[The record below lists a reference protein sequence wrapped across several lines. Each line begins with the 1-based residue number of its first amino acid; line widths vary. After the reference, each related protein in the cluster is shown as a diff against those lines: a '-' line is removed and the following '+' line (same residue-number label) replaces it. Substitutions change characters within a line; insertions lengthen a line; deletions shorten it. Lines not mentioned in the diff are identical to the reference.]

1 MRRTAL
7 AGLRPRRL
15 VPTALAIMLSVG
27 FVAGIIVFGDTTR
40 AALLDEYARPARN
53 VDVAVTAA
61 QGTRLPLS
69 TVDELRRVAGV
80 TSVEGRMAEE
90 APLIDREGRVVTEFG
105 FPGHAV
111 EVGDTAELRV
121 FDVRTGHVPQTDGE
135 AALDARSAR
144 RTGYRVG
151 DTIAVVGADEER
163 HELRLVG
170 IVDITGVDGANT
182 STVVITRPALVRLTG
197 ATGYRE
203 VVATVADGTAPSAVR
218 DRLTTAGKVRTGD
231 QWRRDLAREA
241 FRQIDGLLVG
251 LQLFAVVS
259 VLVAALVIANTFTIL
274 LAQRM
279 RETALLRCVGATR
292 AQVFRRVVAE
302 AAVVGFTG
310 AVIGS
315 GVGLA
320 IGFGLSQG
328 AALPGIELPS
338 GPLVVGV
345 APVLVS
351 LLLGVVLTIVSAL
364 VPAVRATRVPPIAAL
379 RTIPLG
385 RGGGRR
391 GRVVLVASAGLLT
404 IGGVALTVVG
414 LRTDDPLTAMA
425 IVMAGGMCVF
435 LALLLLSPLFI
446 GPLVSAVAWLPGLL
460 LGAPVRLAAANA
472 RRNPGRTA
480 ATTAALL
487 VGVALMAGGS
497 TVAATV
503 NRTAEAQLNQ
513 AFPVDYLLTPAVTA
527 GDRPA
532 TVPPSVTA
540 ALRTDPTYDL
550 VAAVRQATVKAAGGG
565 GLLVGTIDEQAIG
578 TAYRPAVTTGSLADL
593 RPGTAVVSS
602 GSDVLVGL
610 RAGDPLRVTVP
621 GRTITLT
628 VAATVQSATLVG
640 DVVVTAADFAALF
653 PSATGDSLVMLR
665 TADGVPAATARHRL
679 EAALAAH
686 PLVEVG
692 DLAEFRDER
701 NAAIDQI
708 VAVIAVLLALALI
721 IALVGIANTLSLS
734 VLERTRESALLRALG
749 LTRGQLR
756 ATLLA
761 EALLI
766 AAAGALV
773 GVVFGL
779 VYGWLTVDA
788 GFGDVETLVAIPFGQ
803 LAAFVG
809 LAALAGALA
818 AVLPSRRAANAAVV
832 AALAE

>member
-15 VPTALAIMLSVG
+15 VPTTIAIVLAVG
-27 FVAGIIVFGDTTR
+27 FVAGIMIFGDTTR
-40 AALLDEYARPARN
+40 AALLDEYARAARN
-53 VDVAVTAA
+53 VDLAVTAA
-61 QGTRLPLS
+61 DGARLPLS
-69 TVDELRRVAGV
+69 TVDDVRRTAGIAAA
-80 TSVEGRMAEE
+80 EGRMAEQ
-90 APLIDREGRVVTEFG
+90 APLIDREGRLVTEFG
-105 FPGHAV
+105 VPGHAV
-111 EVGDTAELRV
+111 DAGDRPELRP
-121 FDVRTGHVPQTDGE
+121 FDLRTGQVPQADGD
-135 AALDARSAR
+135 AALDARTAR

-151 DTIAVVGADEER
+151 DTITLVGADEQR
-163 HELRLVG
+163 HGFRLVG
-170 IVDITGVDGANT
+170 IVDITGVDGGNT
-182 STVVITRPALVRLTG
+182 STVVLTRPALVRLTG

-203 VVATVADGTAPSAVR
+203 VVATVAGGTAPADVR
-218 DRLTTAGKVRTGD
+218 SRVTAAGTVRTGE
-231 QWRRDLAREA
+231 QLRRDLAREA
-241 FRQIDGLLVG
+241 FSQIDGLLVG
-251 LQLFAVVS
+251 LQLFAVVA

-302 AAVVGFTG
+302 AAAVGFTG
-310 AVIGS
+310 AALGT

-320 IGFGLSQG
+320 IGFGLSRG
-328 AALPGIELPS
+328 AALPGIGLPT

-345 APVLVS
+345 SPVLVA

-364 VPAVRATRVPPIAAL
+364 VPAVRASRVPPIAAL
-379 RTIPLG
+379 RVTPLG
-385 RGGGRR
+385 GGGGRR
-391 GRVVLVASAGLLT
+391 GRVALVAAAGLLAL
-404 IGGVALTVVG
+404 GGVALTVIG

-425 IVMAGGMCVF
+425 IVMAGGMGVF
-435 LALLLLSPLFI
+435 LAVLLLSPLFI
-446 GPLVSAVAWLPGLL
+446 GPLVSALAWLPGLL

-487 VGVALMAGGS
+487 VGVALMAGRS
-497 TVAATV
+497 TIAATV
-503 NRTAEAQLNQ
+503 NRTAEAQLNL
-513 AFPVDYLLTPAVTA
+513 AFPVDYVLTPAVTG
-527 GDRPA
+527 GDRVA

-540 ALRTDPTYDL
+540 GLRADPTFEL
-550 VAAVRQATVKAAGGG
+550 VAAVRQDTAKTPAGS
-565 GLLVGTIDEQAIG
+565 LLVGTIDAAAIG
-578 TAYRPAVTTGSLADL
+578 TAYRPEVTTGRLADL

-602 GSDVLVGL
+602 GSDALVAPRIGDQL
-610 RAGDPLRVTVP
+610 RLTAAG

-640 DVVVTAADFAALF
+640 DVVVTDADFGALF
-653 PSATGDSLVMLR
+653 PAVTGDSLVMLR
-665 TADGVPAATARHRL
+665 TAEGVPAATARDRL
-679 EAALAAH
+679 DTALAPH

-701 NAAIDQI
+701 NASIDQI

-761 EALLI
+761 EALLM
-766 AAAGALV
+766 AAAGAAV

-779 VYGWLTVDA
+779 VYGWLTADA
-788 GFGDVETLVAIPFGQ
+788 AFGDVETLVAIPVGQ
-803 LAAFVG
+803 LSAFVG
-809 LAALAGALA
+809 LAALAGTLA
-818 AVLPSRRAANAAVV
+818 AVLPSRRAANVAVV
-832 AALAE
+832 VALAD